1 MHGTTIETVTA
12 VLGTGEPKAGC
23 AADRRQA
30 LHIKRWVALYGLCQ
44 GRAYE

>member
-1 MHGTTIETVTA
+1 MESTTTLSITGAPVTN
-12 VLGTGEPKAGC
+12 GPGMGS
-23 AADRRQA
+23 AASRRQT

>member
-1 MHGTTIETVTA
+1 MESTTTV
-12 VLGTGEPKAGC
+12 GITGVWVSGGPGPGC
-23 AADRRQA
+23 ATSGRQP